1 MAARW
6 FGRDGA
12 AGKALMRRRLWH
24 WLWLLSMAA
33 AVSLCLLTVRLW
45 PRPALE
51 SQVPL
56 SRMVLAQDGELLR
69 LTLAEDGQY
78 RVWVGLDD
86 VAPAMVEAL
95 LLKEDRA
102 FHYHPGVNPVAL
114 TRAAFA
120 TYLGGGMRQ
129 GGSTLT
135 MQLARRLYGL
145 DTRRISGKLR
155 QIALALWLEARYG
168 KRDILEAYLN
178 LAPMGGNIEGVETAS
193 RIYFGKTAAQL
204 SLSEALALA
213 VIPQKPNVRGR
224 FGRDLQQA
232 RLALLSQW
240 REARPDDARGAIALE
255 LPVQAAP
262 RREIAFRAPHASE
275 QLLAAYD
282 GQVLETTL
290 SLPLQTVLERQ
301 IRRFVRE
308 RYGGGVRNA
317 AAILVDTRT
326 DEVKAL
332 VGSADYFS
340 RAISGQVNGVRAQRS
355 PGSTLKPFLYG
366 LALDAGLIHPLSIVR
381 DAPTAFGAFQPEN
394 HDGSFAGPIT
404 AQQALVRSRNVPAVW
419 LAQQL
424 RNPSLHGLLRRAGV
438 RNLRDEAH
446 YGLALALG
454 GGEIS
459 PEELARLYLM
469 LAGEGRLKALRYL
482 KREERQTGE
491 ALLSPQAAFMVRDML
506 RHNPRPD
513 GLPPDARGRNW
524 RVAWKT
530 GTSWGYHDAW
540 SAGIAGPYVLVVRV
554 GNFDGRGNPAFVGQK
569 AAAPLFFRI
578 ADALRAARP
587 QDADPADPPPSGL
600 RAVQVCRAS
609 GELPNRWCPETRS
622 AWFIPGVSPIR
633 VSTLHRPVM
642 VDADTGKALCP
653 PYDLAR
659 AREEIHEFW
668 PSDLQELFRQAG
680 LPRRAPPELP
690 RACAGSLD
698 GARGAPPRILSPLSE
713 GSYSL
718 RISQPQAG
726 LELVAAAEGDA
737 RRLFWFAGATLI
749 GESAAQTPLHWRPER
764 AGDVELRVS
773 DDRGRTA
780 VRRVRVEFVP

>member
-12 AGKALMRRRLWH
+12 AGRALMRRRLWH
-24 WLWLLSMAA
+24 WPWLLSMAA

-120 TYLGGGMRQ
+120 TYLGGGIRQ

-155 QIALALWLEARYG
+155 Q
-168 KRDILEAYLN
+168 
-178 LAPMGGNIEGVETAS
+178 
-193 RIYFGKTAAQL
+193 
-204 SLSEALALA
+204 
-213 VIPQKPNVRGR
+213 
-224 FGRDLQQA
+224 
-232 RLALLSQW
+232 
-240 REARPDDARGAIALE
+240 
-255 LPVQAAP
+255 
-262 RREIAFRAPHASE
+262 IAFRAPHASE

-381 DAPTAFGAFQPEN
+381 DAPMAFGAFQPEN
-394 HDGSFAGPIT
+394 HDGSFAGPII

-446 YGLALALG
+446 YGLTLALG

-459 PEELARLYLM
+459 PEELVRLYLM

-540 SAGIAGPYVLVVRV
+540 SAGIAGPYVLVVWV

-578 ADALRAARP
+578 TDALRAARP

-609 GELPNRWCPETRS
+609 GELPNRWCPETRGT
-622 AWFIPGVSPIR
+622 WFIPGVSPIR

-642 VDADTGKALCP
+642 VDADTGKTLCP